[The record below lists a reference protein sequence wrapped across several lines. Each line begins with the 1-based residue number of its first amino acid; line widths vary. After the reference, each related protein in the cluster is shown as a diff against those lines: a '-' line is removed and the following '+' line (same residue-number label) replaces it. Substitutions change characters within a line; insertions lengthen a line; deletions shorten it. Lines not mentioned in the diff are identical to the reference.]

1 MLASIKKILKNAYKN
16 ARENFFFL
24 LYEKPKY
31 LKKKKLNG
39 FFAKNLRIQNRY
51 YKIYELNNGRVFT
64 DKNDITAYITK
75 DNYLTEGSLQFKK
88 KISVNSINQEI
99 SKNLVLKYGTT
110 NFKKKINGNVLSLLS
125 GGASRDNF
133 THWFTDVIPRII
145 LFKKKYKIRL
155 IDKFYVPSLRYNFQL
170 ESLRSL
176 NIKFKQIISS
186 ENIKHIEA
194 KKIFYTSHPCHFYP
208 KLVQKW
214 SINALRDI
222 YIPKKLNKNKK
233 YSYVFIDR
241 DQRKFLNK
249 KNFKKFS
256 YLRILLNENE
266 IKNYLKSKGFKI
278 IKPENFSFK
287 EQIKIIYSAKIIIG
301 LYGAAMMML
310 AFCNLKAKII
320 EIMPR
325 KSGNDFKNISKNLNL
340 THEQIRIKPKFK
352 SSIPQNGLIICDLN
366 LIKKKLIQFGMK
378 L

>member
-1 MLASIKKILKNAYKN
+1 M
-16 ARENFFFL
+16 
-24 LYEKPKY
+24 
-31 LKKKKLNG
+31 
-39 FFAKNLRIQNRY
+39 
-51 YKIYELNNGRVFT
+51 
-64 DKNDITAYITK
+64 
-75 DNYLTEGSLQFKK
+75 
-88 KISVNSINQEI
+88 
-99 SKNLVLKYGTT
+99 
-110 NFKKKINGNVLSLLS
+110 
-125 GGASRDNF
+125 
-133 THWFTDVIPRII
+133 
-145 LFKKKYKIRL
+145 
-155 IDKFYVPSLRYNFQL
+155 
-170 ESLRSL
+170 RSL